1 MSEKFFVTTSIAY
14 VNAKPHIGFAMELIQ
29 ADVLARYHKLKGD
42 DVYFMTGTD
51 EHGMKLVQTANERG
65 ITAQELVDENAEYF
79 KALKGTLNL
88 DYDHFIRT
96 TDADHKKG
104 AQKLWKKLV
113 EAGDIYKGG
122 YEGLYCVGCEAFVLE
137 KDLVEGKCAN
147 HNKEPEKLKEENY
160 FFKLSKYSEKIGK
173 AIESGELR
181 IVPDS
186 RKHEILSVIK
196 DGLKDVSFSRP
207 KSVLKWGVDV
217 PDDPDQVM
225 YVWCDALSNYITGVG
240 YTDGGEKFERYWP
253 ADAHVIGKDIL
264 RFHSAIWIGM
274 LMSAG
279 LPLPKSV
286 LVHGFITSEGKK
298 MSKSLNN
305 VVDPVDY
312 TERYG
317 ADALRYFLMKEIPTT
332 GDGDFSKDRFQGVYA
347 SELANNIGNLVSRVV
362 AMTEKYF
369 DSKVPNFE
377 GEPDNLMSAKV
388 VETWAGY
395 ESAINE
401 FDLKKALEHVAELA
415 DFANKYVEDTK
426 PWALFKE
433 GQTDSLAHSMYN
445 LLELVRHIGLLL
457 LPFIPASAVKILE
470 QVGQTADVEKGQYSK
485 LIDWGVLQGGD
496 EVKKGEVLFS
506 KVEEP
511 KPTS

>member
-1 MSEKFFVTTSIAY
+1 MSEKFYVTTSIAY

-42 DVYFMTGTD
+42 DVFFMTGTD
-51 EHGMKLVQTANERG
+51 EHGMKLVQTAKEKG
-65 ITAQELVDENAEYF
+65 ITAQELVDQNAEHF
-79 KALKGTLNL
+79 KVLKESLNL
-88 DYDHFIRT
+88 DYNHFIRT
-96 TDADHKKG
+96 TDSAHKKG

-113 EAGDIYKGG
+113 EAGDIYKDG

-137 KDLVEGKCAN
+137 KDLVEGKCPN

-160 FFKLSKYSEKIGK
+160 FFKLSKYSDKIGK
-173 AIESGELR
+173 VIESGELK
-181 IVPDS
+181 IVPES

-207 KSVLKWGVDV
+207 KTVLKWGVDV

-240 YTDGGEKFERYWP
+240 YMDDNELFERYWP

-279 LPLPKSV
+279 IQLPKSV

-305 VVDPVDY
+305 VVDPVEY
-312 TERYG
+312 TGKYG
-317 ADALRYFLMKEIPTT
+317 ADAVRYYLMKEIPTT
-332 GDGDFSKDRFQGVYA
+332 GDGDFSKERFQGIYG

-362 AMTEKYF
+362 AMTGKYF
-369 DSKVPNFE
+369 DFKVPGFE

-388 VETWAGY
+388 SETWGTY
-395 ESAINE
+395 EKGIAD
-401 FDLKKALEHVAELA
+401 FDLKKALEQVAELA

-433 GQTDSLAHSMYN
+433 GQTESLAHTMYN
-445 LLELVRHIGLLL
+445 LLEIVRHIGVLLV
-457 LPFIPASAVKILE
+457 PFIPASAQKILD
-470 QVGQTADVEKGQYSK
+470 QVGQADSK
-485 LIDWGVLQGGD
+485 LDYGKLKEWGVLKAGD
-496 EVKKGEVLFS
+496 TVKKGEILFERIE
-506 KVEEP
+506 VEGD
-511 KPTS
+511 